1 MERKIEMS
9 RGGTKRERERE
20 IVQIKKGIV
29 KGKREI
35 ERGRSKRDKRRVET
49 II

>member
-9 RGGTKRERERE
+9 RGGTKRERETVE
-20 IVQIKKGIV
+20 IKKGRL

-35 ERGRSKRDKRRVET
+35 KGGGEEWER
-49 II
+49 